1 MTQRLQTDAYLTAQH
16 IQTTQRLKTQRWRH
30 RRSGAGGGAGGAAAG
45 CTNEPEG
52 EWGEAD
58 ADEEQ
63 ARSQPFRTPAR
74 CEGWEIKVEA
84 TVPKHPNAPL
94 DPMLASQTVNLLKG
108 GMRKTELKLTR
119 ARGVVACARARR
131 ACVRDVRG
139 VRGVCGLA
147 PHRCI
152 ARVAATWGRPK
163 HTEAST
169 PACQEAQALQSAA
182 IRSLRQALA
191 CLGPRPEPAHLRP
204 ACVVL
209 GPVDRPWQPIE
220 LLFRVPCFE
229 KRRLLRYASTVGQQM
244 SWFEWASAE
253 L

>member
-45 CTNEPEG
+45 CTDEPEG

-74 CEGWEIKVEA
+74 SEGWEIKVEA

-139 VRGVCGLA
+139 VRGVCGLRRTDA
-147 PHRCI
+147 SRGWRRRGGDPSTQKRRPL
-152 ARVAATWGRPK
+152 RVKKRRHCRVQPSEASGRPWPALVRAPNP
-163 HTEAST
+163 HISDPHALSLGLSIVHGNRSSSCSECHARRSDGFCGT
-169 PACQEAQALQSAA
+169 PVRWGS
-182 IRSLRQALA
+182 R
-191 CLGPRPEPAHLRP
+191 
-204 ACVVL
+204 
-209 GPVDRPWQPIE
+209 
-220 LLFRVPCFE
+220 
-229 KRRLLRYASTVGQQM
+229 
-244 SWFEWASAE
+244 
-253 L
+253 